1 MKRQYLLLSV
11 LSLLIGCAPYQ
22 QIKPVPELSPSEQG
36 YIALK
41 KDDKLVKLSKNKK
54 YYIAFPPATE
64 ANSYLILNV
73 PDKKSFTSFLL
84 DSYVKKAMGKR
95 LADESRQPATMSVYP
110 VGRNDAGYFWMI
122 ENGPADLELNM
133 QYRYAPQWRFKYET
147 ESAGFKKTL
156 RESVVDRSVYAGLGT
171 TVNLDG
177 FAFAPAI
184 DSVTRHKAELDGVL
198 KKLLAIESIFPG
210 RIVNSSDKA
219 YLDYKDL
226 KGRLEDEI
234 AFQTNYL
241 AMLGFHDK
249 AQKVCG
255 NVPQLMG
262 AVEDFTKYFSGK
274 RSLARNVVQESQ
286 NVLAKCLAQIPP
298 YYEGLLSAKTDIAPL
313 VPEAY
318 FLKQFSKVGQ
328 LFDTAGVPTSVE
340 FSILYQYVRDLDK
353 GCRNVAM
360 VRDSIAGINKTIKDQ
375 GAMPANEFFTQ
386 ISAKVATIQRNLVKP
401 LDMSHGKYLEYT
413 CSKALN
419 DEITRLSADVADQLS
434 GYQEAAALVPQLNAM
449 AATREFRGMLGV
461 LQQKKHLVFLLD
473 KYKKVDTLSIEQ
485 QKSTILDALGG
496 SRWAQAEGAL
506 RELSEDNSFLNP
518 QNVVA
523 IKARSTDEMED
534 ALYTGVDK
542 TSRARIMKFVEE
554 KFAVV
559 ENVDSLYQDSVF
571 LPAYNITYSSGSRK
585 ELAQRQAKLVEDL
598 ARTKDFEFP
607 AKAITLLFDE
617 FAKNPSDNG
626 VLKARAIV
634 THSRHYKGDDEK
646 LKRKVAEVDPTSA
659 KWIME
664 PKEYRRVYVLPTT
677 TNAKGRNKYLFRV
690 NIKIK
695 TEAEFPVY
703 DLNIKLPKEV
713 AQNAAQSQWYA
724 SITMNDKAIKN
735 EGRVSI
741 SAPSASNEYECQI
754 TPVSVNKTGNNYL
767 EVEFEYTAFRVFTV
781 SVMAQKPI
789 IKKN

>member
-1 MKRQYLLLSV
+1 M
-11 LSLLIGCAPYQ
+11 
-22 QIKPVPELSPSEQG
+22 
-36 YIALK
+36 
-41 KDDKLVKLSKNKK
+41 
-54 YYIAFPPATE
+54 
-64 ANSYLILNV
+64 
-73 PDKKSFTSFLL
+73 
-84 DSYVKKAMGKR
+84 
-95 LADESRQPATMSVYP
+95 
-110 VGRNDAGYFWMI
+110 
-122 ENGPADLELNM
+122 
-133 QYRYAPQWRFKYET
+133 
-147 ESAGFKKTL
+147 
-156 RESVVDRSVYAGLGT
+156 
-171 TVNLDG
+171 
-177 FAFAPAI
+177 
-184 DSVTRHKAELDGVL
+184 
-198 KKLLAIESIFPG
+198 
-210 RIVNSSDKA
+210 
-219 YLDYKDL
+219 
-226 KGRLEDEI
+226 
-234 AFQTNYL
+234 
-241 AMLGFHDK
+241 
-249 AQKVCG
+249 
-255 NVPQLMG
+255 
-262 AVEDFTKYFSGK
+262 
-274 RSLARNVVQESQ
+274 
-286 NVLAKCLAQIPP
+286 
-298 YYEGLLSAKTDIAPL
+298 
-313 VPEAY
+313 
-318 FLKQFSKVGQ
+318 
-328 LFDTAGVPTSVE
+328 
-340 FSILYQYVRDLDK
+340 
-353 GCRNVAM
+353 
-360 VRDSIAGINKTIKDQ
+360 
-375 GAMPANEFFTQ
+375 
-386 ISAKVATIQRNLVKP
+386 
-401 LDMSHGKYLEYT
+401 
-413 CSKALN
+413 
-419 DEITRLSADVADQLS
+419 
-434 GYQEAAALVPQLNAM
+434 
-449 AATREFRGMLGV
+449 
-461 LQQKKHLVFLLD
+461 
-473 KYKKVDTLSIEQ
+473 
-485 QKSTILDALGG
+485 
-496 SRWAQAEGAL
+496 
-506 RELSEDNSFLNP
+506 
-518 QNVVA
+518 VA

-767 EVEFEYTAFRVFTV
+767 EVEFEYPAFRVFTV